1 MKKLAIGC
9 AIVLVV
15 LIVVG
20 GIAGYFIWSKVGGS
34 ITGITKFT
42 TSMQAVAEIEKE
54 VKNTSSFT
62 APENGELT
70 EETVSRFMKVQAH
83 MQSKLGKRVDEF
95 KATYDKLDKTLKAEQ
110 RDASFTEAMGALGDL
125 AALITDA
132 KKAQVE
138 GLNQAGFSMR
148 EYEWVRTQAYAA
160 VGVLA
165 GGFDM
170 TKFAE
175 QIKAGD
181 AEGLSKADAESLPDV
196 PEKNKALVAP
206 YEKQLKEWAPLAF
219 FGF

>member
-1 MKKLAIGC
+1 MKKFAIGC

-15 LIVVG
+15 LLVLG

-54 VKNTSSFT
+54 VKNTSAFT
-62 APENGELT
+62 APDNGELT
-70 EETVSRFMKVQAH
+70 EEMVSRFMKVQEH
-83 MQSKLGKRVDEF
+83 MQAKLGKRVDEF
-95 KATYDKLDKTLKAEQ
+95 KATYDKLDKNLKAEK
-110 RDASFTEAMGALGDL
+110 RDASFTEAMSALGDL
-125 AALITDA
+125 ASLLKDA
-132 KKAQVE
+132 KRAQVE
-138 GLNQAGFSMR
+138 GLNQTGFSIR

-160 VGVLA
+160 VGVIA

-175 QIKAGD
+175 QVKAGD
-181 AEGLSKADAESLPDV
+181 TEGLSKADKEPLPDV
-196 PEKNKALVAP
+196 PEKNKALIAP

>member
-1 MKKLAIGC
+1 MKKFAIGC

-15 LIVVG
+15 LIVLG

-42 TSMQAVAEIEKE
+42 TSMQQVAELEKQ

-70 EETVSRFMKVQAH
+70 EEMVSRFMKVQSH
-83 MQSKLGKRVDEF
+83 IQTKLGKRMDEF
-95 KATYDKLDKTLKAEQ
+95 KTTYDKLDKTQKAEK

-125 AALITDA
+125 ASLLTDA

-138 GLNQAGFSMR
+138 GLNDVGFSVK
-148 EYEWVRTQAYAA
+148 EYDWIRVQAYAA

-175 QIKAGD
+175 QVKAGD
-181 AEGLSKADAESLPDV
+181 AEGLSKADKESLPDV
-196 PEKNKALVAP
+196 PEKNKALIAP

>member
-1 MKKLAIGC
+1 MKKFAIGC

-15 LIVVG
+15 LIVLG

-42 TSMQAVAEIEKE
+42 TSMQQVAELEKQ

-70 EETVSRFMKVQAH
+70 EEMVSRFMKVQSH
-83 MQSKLGKRVDEF
+83 IQTKLGKRVDEF
-95 KATYDKLDKTLKAEQ
+95 KATYDKLDKTQKAEK
-110 RDASFTEAMGALGDL
+110 RDASFAEAMGALGDL
-125 AALITDA
+125 ASLLTDA

-138 GLNQAGFSMR
+138 GLNDVGFSVK
-148 EYEWVRTQAYAA
+148 EYDWIRVQAYAA

-175 QIKAGD
+175 QVKAGD
-181 AEGLSKADAESLPDV
+181 AEGLSKADKESLPDV
-196 PEKNKALVAP
+196 PEKNKALIAP